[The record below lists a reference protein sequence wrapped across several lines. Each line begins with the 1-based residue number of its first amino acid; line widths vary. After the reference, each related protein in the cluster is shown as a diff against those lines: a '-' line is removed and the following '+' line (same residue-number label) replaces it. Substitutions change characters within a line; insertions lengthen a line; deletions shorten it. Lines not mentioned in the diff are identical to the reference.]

1 MLAKKYRSSIVSI
14 NNPFTGIYTLEFKSL
29 GSKYKYLP
37 GQFLHIA
44 LDEDY
49 DGSSQWPDSRC
60 FSMQSNPNDETI
72 KITYAVKG
80 EFTHQMEQQL
90 KVGSEV
96 WLKLPYGD
104 LFTQP
109 HNKTNTVFIAGGT
122 GITPFLSLFT
132 HESFSEYT
140 NPHIYLGFR
149 SKDYNI
155 YQAELERMQTIRT
168 IRLNSCN
175 SVECN
180 SSREQSDSGFVT
192 IRLFYQDTDGIIN
205 IQQIFDENGID
216 SDYFISGPPIMI
228 QTFKLALIEK
238 GVKLA
243 QIKTDDWE

>member
-1 MLAKKYRSSIVSI
+1 MLAKKYKSTVVSI
-14 NNPFTGIYTLEFKSL
+14 LNPFSGIYTVEFAPER
-29 GSKYKYLP
+29 GKYKYLP

-44 LDEDY
+44 LDQDY

-60 FSMQSNPNDETI
+60 FSMQSNPEEEKI

-80 EFTHQMEQQL
+80 EFTLTMEQQL

-132 HESFSEYT
+132 NESFNEYI

-149 SKDYNI
+149 STNHNI
-155 YQAELERMQTIRT
+155 YQNELDHSY
-168 IRLNSCN
+168 N
-175 SVECN
+175 
-180 SSREQSDSGFVT
+180 QSKALKFFIENTNGLID
-192 IRLFYQDTDGIIN
+192 IDLIYK
-205 IQQIFDENGID
+205 ENGIE
-216 SDYFISGPPIMI
+216 SNYFISGPPSMI
-228 QTFKLALIEK
+228 KTFKNILIDKKVPE
-238 GVKLA
+238 GNIL
-243 QIKTDDWE
+243 TDDWE